1 MLYFAAGVTLRLGS
15 WDWEIRSASPES
27 GPSTLVGRVAGVR
40 LPISAYYPH
49 FSLSPSGDSL
59 AMGLADGVTTN
70 IWTLGTSDGAWRQL
84 TDFGDEPTTIARNV
98 SWAPDGQHL
107 YAAVCRNIGDV
118 VMFDGLVN
126 G

>member
-1 MLYFAAGVTLRLGS
+1 LYFAAGATLRLGS
-15 WDWEIRSASPES
+15 LDWEIRSASPES
-27 GPSTLVGRVAGVR
+27 GPSTLIGRVAGVR
-40 LPISAYYPH
+40 FPISAIYPH

-59 AMGLADGVTTN
+59 ATGLVDGVTTN

-84 TDFGDEPTTIARNV
+84 TDFGDEPTTIARHV